1 MTSLQSKIEALLFV
15 VGQEGISIDELAYYT
30 QQSTSNIFLELEQ
43 LATKYREDETSALN
57 ILEVGTQFVLTT
69 KKEQADLLKD
79 YAQSS
84 LSHNLS
90 RAALESLSIIAYK
103 QPITRVEIDDI
114 RGVQSS
120 GSLQKLLARNLIEER
135 GRMDGP
141 GRPILY
147 GTTHYFMNYFGLET
161 LNDLPSIEEME
172 KEFAEELPTD
182 LFFDKF
188 KEQLE
193 VEPEA
198 SFDSQNLTDY
208 LEEQQTKTSE

>member
-15 VGQEGISIDELAYYT
+15 VGQEGVSIDELAYYT
-30 QQSTSNIFLELEQ
+30 QQPTSIIYQEIEHLMN
-43 LATKYREDETSALN
+43 KYQQDENSALN

-69 KKEQADLLKD
+69 KKEMAELLKD

-90 RAALESLSIIAYK
+90 QAALESLSIVAYK
-103 QPITRVEIDDI
+103 QPITRVEIDEI
-114 RGVQSS
+114 RGVQSA
-120 GSLQKLLARNLIEER
+120 GSLQKLLSRNLIEER
-135 GRMDGP
+135 GRLDGP

-147 GTTHYFMNYFGLET
+147 GTTNYFMNYFGLET

-182 LFFDKF
+182 LFFDRF
-188 KEQLE
+188 KEE
-193 VEPEA
+193 IAVEPEA
-198 SFDSQNLTDY
+198 SFDSQDLTDY
-208 LEEQQTKTSE
+208 LNEQQIKTSE

>member
-1 MTSLQSKIEALLFV
+1 MSLQSKIEALLFV

-30 QQSTSNIFLELEQ
+30 HQPTNVIYEEIEQ
-43 LATKYREDETSALN
+43 LSQKYLADAQCALN
-57 ILEVGTQFVLTT
+57 ILEVGTHYVLTT
-69 KKEQADLLKD
+69 KKEMADLLKT

-90 RAALESLSIIAYK
+90 QAALESLSIIAYK

-147 GTTHYFMNYFGLET
+147 GTTNYFMNYFGLES
-161 LNDLPSIEEME
+161 LDQLPSIDEME
-172 KEFAEELPTD
+172 KEFADDMPTD
-182 LFFDKF
+182 LFFDKL
-188 KEQLE
+188 KEELNDQD
-193 VEPEA
+193 A
-198 SFDSQNLTDY
+198 FDSHDLTDY
-208 LEEQQTKTSE
+208 LNEQQDEISE